1 MANRAPVSHRKQRR
15 RPQASKGRIRITGL
29 PSNSFGTAYVCAAMS
44 ASRPGQA
51 AHSPRPHPQHVYR
64 NHPSTGDTMNDPT
77 KQDGRWGRPAY
88 AVCVKAFQA
97 IGRKIPRPAE
107 RTASGTWSVKTK
119 AAKRVAANA
128 P

>member
-1 MANRAPVSHRKQRR
+1 
-15 RPQASKGRIRITGL
+15 
-29 PSNSFGTAYVCAAMS
+29 
-44 ASRPGQA
+44 
-51 AHSPRPHPQHVYR
+51 
-64 NHPSTGDTMNDPT
+64 MNDPT

-128 P
+128 PEVQQYECTTGAAMFWTLFYLSIAGCAIGSVSHWLRKN

>member
-44 ASRPGQA
+44 ASRPRTSCAFA
-51 AHSPRPHPQHVYR
+51 ATAPATRLP